1 MTSLLFER
9 HAIWVFLVILLAAV
23 WYRFI
28 PLIVVSTFLL
38 VLSLMINTWKKL
50 SLRHIKT
57 ALRLSKSRL
66 FVDEE
71 FLITASIHNHKWL
84 PLVWLEWIF
93 PETKGIS
100 LGDSESNKMYT
111 VRLLWLLWYQKAE
124 WSLNGKALKRGVFDM
139 GQVTLRSG
147 DGFRFAETEKLF
159 PLDGRIYVYPKL
171 VPVNV
176 PNFPPSLEWR
186 AKGKKGGFI
195 EDPLL
200 VIGTREYQAGDELR
214 RFNWR
219 ASARTGKLQTNVYQ
233 PVVTEQMLIY
243 IDVEG
248 FVINEYEYQDPI
260 KQKEYADKREEDF
273 ERFLSVIAS
282 VAVKYREQGIS
293 IGSANNG
300 LNIDGEKMSSILP
313 GLNLTPF
320 LDQLAQITQRARTH
334 KMAALDEMLYQG
346 RLPIPLFIFCNYIE
360 EYHYIWYQR
369 HKHKLSDVCFY
380 YKRETKH
387 INLDLNKAGAA
398 TKSIDLFFSHSPSS

>member
-9 HAIWVFLVILLAAV
+9 HAIWVLLAILLAAV

-57 ALRLSKSRL
+57 ALKLSKSRL

-71 FLITASIHNHKWL
+71 FLITASIHNNKWL

-93 PETKGIS
+93 PESKGIS
-100 LGDSESNKMYT
+100 LGDNESNNMYT

-124 WSLNGKALKRGVFDM
+124 WTLNGKALKRGVYDI

-159 PLDGRIYVYPKL
+159 PLNDRIYVYPKL
-171 VPVNV
+171 ISVNV
-176 PNFPPSLEWR
+176 PNFPPSLEWG

-195 EDPLL
+195 EDPLF

-233 PVVTEQMLIY
+233 PVVTEQLLIY
-243 IDVEG
+243 IDVAG

-260 KQKEYADKREEDF
+260 KQKEYADGKEEGF
-273 ERFLSVIAS
+273 EWFLSVIAS
-282 VAVKYREQGIS
+282 VAVHYRERGIS

-300 LNIDGEKMSSILP
+300 LNIDGKKMASILP
-313 GLNLTPF
+313 GPNLTPF
-320 LDQLAQITQRARTH
+320 LDQLALITQRVGVQ
-334 KMAALDEMLYQG
+334 KMAALDEILYQG
-346 RLPIPLFIFCNYIE
+346 SLHVPLFVFCNYIT
-360 EYHYIWYQR
+360 EYHYLWYQR
-369 HKHKLSDVCFY
+369 HRHKLSEVCFY
-380 YKRETKH
+380 YKYETKQ
-387 INLDLNKAGAA
+387 ISQDLNRAGAA
-398 TKSIDLFFSHSPSS
+398 TKPMDLFFSLSTSA